1 MRNLFSII
9 LAIAVVAW
17 IIPASFGAEHGG
29 KEHGGKEHA
38 GKEHAGAAVQA
49 PSNDDIRSAMQNYVT
64 DQSKATGT
72 FEVMDSET
80 GKTRK
85 LNLERV
91 HDRVGKTGDY
101 YYSCA
106 DFRDTETG
114 QLLDL
119 ALDVADNNGTLS
131 VADVRIHKEEG
142 KERYYSRKMP
152 LQKIENDTSKEEL
165 ASEQL
170 LLEYLFNS
178 KDHLFNPQSNWA
190 NNATYKD
197 GKMVHFDFGEDA
209 DNFLRA
215 PTNRDSLIARLQ
227 FMSPETIAHLKEK
240 LSELHERFAGEEG
253 KEFFRSIIAASA
265 APATEVFTSH
275 DAFEKHADL
284 DPVELLHMVLM
295 GRIEGFKKTLDKMGR
310 AEQ

>member
-1 MRNLFSII
+1 VGKSFASAFGDPGTAFALEYFSFLSYAEAMRNESFNAQDDEVKTGVNEATNEADPTTYSMLPPDEMRVKLIRPLNEYS
-9 LAIAVVAW
+9 LPVRTADGETYYELSNKNDPRGQQVVARMLK
-17 IIPASFGAEHGG
+17 G
-29 KEHGGKEHA
+29 
-38 GKEHAGAAVQA
+38 V
-49 PSNDDIRSAMQNYVT
+49 
-64 DQSKATGT
+64 
-72 FEVMDSET
+72 
-80 GKTRK
+80 
-85 LNLERV
+85 LN
-91 HDRVGKTGDY
+91 
-101 YYSCA
+101 
-106 DFRDTETG
+106 
-114 QLLDL
+114 
-119 ALDVADNNGTLS
+119 
-131 VADVRIHKEEG
+131 VADVVTVPDEEG

>member
-9 LAIAVVAW
+9 SAIAVVAW

-29 KEHGGKEHA
+29 KEHG

-119 ALDVADNNGTLS
+119 DLDVADNNGTLS

-142 KERYYSRKMP
+142 KERYTYD
-152 LQKIENDTSKEEL
+152 ENDNRIPVKAE
-165 ASEQL
+165 ASHAEGQ
-170 LLEYLFNS
+170 E
-178 KDHLFNPQSNWA
+178 HG
-190 NNATYKD
+190 
-197 GKMVHFDFGEDA
+197 GKTHAQEHG
-209 DNFLRA
+209 
-215 PTNRDSLIARLQ
+215 
-227 FMSPETIAHLKEK
+227 
-240 LSELHERFAGEEG
+240 G
-253 KEFFRSIIAASA
+253 KE
-265 APATEVFTSH
+265 H
-275 DAFEKHADL
+275 GGK
-284 DPVELLHMVLM
+284 
-295 GRIEGFKKTLDKMGR
+295 
-310 AEQ
+310 